1 MINPATHVAN
11 FAAAWA
17 AARNNSMQ
25 QTWDLVQYTTTVY
38 EVNLWALLIATIS
51 FLIPTIIT
59 LILMKK
65 YYSKWD
71 YESFRSLY
79 RKERIINQLSKSINE
94 EK

>member
-1 MINPATHVAN
+1 MINPAIHVAN

-38 EVNLWALLIATIS
+38 EVNLWVLLIATIS
-51 FLIPTIIT
+51 VLIPTIIT

-65 YYSKWD
+65 YYSKWN
-71 YESFRSLY
+71 YESFSSRYRS
-79 RKERIINQLSKSINE
+79 ERINQLSKSINE

>member
-1 MINPATHVAN
+1 MINPAIHVSN

-17 AARNNSMQ
+17 ATHNNSIQ
-25 QTWDLVQYTTTVY
+25 QTWDLIQYTTTAY

-51 FLIPTIIT
+51 VLIPIIIT

-65 YYSKWD
+65 CYSKWN
-71 YESFRSLY
+71 YEPFRSRY
-79 RKERIINQLSKSINE
+79 RSERINQLSKSINK